1 MTPTDENIQ
10 TPDFDD
16 LVEETQELEQQQ
28 QEEISQTYENN
39 DENTEIQKLKDQL
52 LKTQADYQNFKMRSE
67 RDRSE
72 MVFFLKWDIFKKI
85 LPRLDDLERIIKN
98 TPDPEH
104 TWAVYEWVLLMQKAL
119 LKDLENMWVKSFESI
134 GQEVNPDLHEVMTQ
148 VSSETPGVIVDEFEK
163 WYMLWD
169 KVLRVAK
176 VIVGN

>member
-148 VSSETPGVIVDEFEK
+148 VPSETPGVIVDEFEK